1 MNCGITK
8 RMKFGMQYKFGDI
21 ILAEVQYTDTFE
33 IKRRPALILFEEY
46 DNIVVAGI
54 TSNRKMKG
62 IEIKKEEGLPKDS
75 IIKLNYIFTI
85 SANMIITKLANLSEH
100 KKKLVKNYL
109 INKIK

>member
-1 MNCGITK
+1 
-8 RMKFGMQYKFGDI
+8 MQYKFGDI